1 MPKSTEDL
9 LMNGFMELISQ
20 RPLDKITVQDIADY
34 CCVNRN
40 TFYYHYDNVYD
51 LVKKFFK
58 RQTDSALEYMRNGES
73 LKNCLKAIVMFALD
87 HMQAAKNLAN
97 SLNRDL
103 LSDYLG
109 DSFTRLIKTYI
120 DENYEIHDEDK
131 LRERLIVGFYRYAF
145 VGMMMDLMTRD
156 FSSEQIPDD
165 ELLEKNASPEFI
177 VDLVLDT
184 IEHDITANVMASL
197 EKKEKI
203 KKL

>member
-20 RPLDKITVQDIADY
+20 RPLDKITIQDIADY

-58 RQTDSALEYMRNGES
+58 RQTDSALEYMHNGES

-87 HMQAAKNLAN
+87 HKEAAKNLAN
-97 SLNRDL
+97 SMSRDL

-109 DSFTRLIKTYI
+109 DSFSRLIKTYI
-120 DENYEIHDEDK
+120 DENYIIREKDHI
-131 LRERLIVGFYRYAF
+131 RERLIVGFYRYAF
-145 VGMMMDLMTRD
+145 VGMMMDLMTVD
-156 FSSEQIPDD
+156 FSAEQIKND
-165 ELLEKNASPEFI
+165 ELLENASPEYV
-177 VDLVLDT
+177 VDLILDT
-184 IEHDITANVMASL
+184 IEHDITENIMSSL
-197 EKKEKI
+197 ERKEKS
-203 KKL
+203 KES